1 MIIKLKMEQEYT
13 KLEHG
18 DHVLKLPDTY
28 IGSIDKQSEELW
40 HLEDG
45 KMVKKLIT
53 YIPGEYKIFDEIVV
67 NAIDQYTRLKEVND
81 VNLFS
86 VKTIKIWANPETGEI
101 SVYNDGEGIP
111 IKLHEK
117 EQIYIPE
124 LIFGNLLTSSNYKDG
139 EKKHV
144 GGKNGYGAKLANI
157 FSTRF
162 TIETLDKQTGLK
174 YIQTFYDNMK
184 RRDKPKI
191 TKNAGKPYTKITYL
205 PDYPR
210 FKVNGLTSDMM
221 KIIEKRAY
229 DISAWTD
236 STVSVYFND
245 TKINTKMF
253 ERYVDLFI
261 GEKKETPRAYEQ
273 INDSWEVV
281 ATLNPNLQFEQISF
295 VNGIYTIKG
304 GKHVDAIVNQITKKL
319 VDFIAK
325 KKKITV
331 KQSYIRENIIIFIKS
346 TIDNP
351 SFNSQ
356 TKEYLTTN
364 SAKFGSKFDISQ
376 KFIDVL
382 AKCGIIEKAL
392 ELSSVKDM
400 NALKKFD
407 GKKNTRIRGVP
418 KYDGA
423 NWAGTKKSEECT
435 LILTEGDSA
444 KTMALAGMSIVGR
457 DRYGVFPLRGK
468 LLNVQDEKNLKK
480 LTDNEEINNIKKIL
494 GLQTNKEYKTLE
506 SLRYGRVM
514 VLTDQDE
521 DGSHIKGLVFNMFHS
536 LWNSLFT
543 YDGFITS
550 MLTPVIKCSKKSQK
564 LSFYSVKDYEKWKE
578 KNNGGAGWTVKYYK
592 GLGTS
597 TPLEAKE
604 YFKALKI
611 VKYSAKNEDDI
622 KAIQLAFGKNENS
635 ADMRKEWLSK
645 YDRNLTLDYNQK
657 LVPVK
662 EFIDK
667 DLIHFSTSDNIR
679 SLPRIM
685 DGLKPSQRK
694 VLYCAFK
701 RNLTKEIRVAQLAG
715 YVSEHGAYHHGE
727 ASLNGTIVNMAQT
740 YVGSNNINLLDPIGQ
755 FGTRVQ
761 GGKDSAQPR
770 YIHTKLTPLTSKIFN
785 SKDNPLYEYNDD
797 DGLRVE
803 PISYVPVIS
812 MLLVNGCQGIGT
824 GWSSDIP
831 SHNPLDLIANIKLY
845 LADMDFNPMKPWYRG
860 FKGEIIKMSST
871 TFQTRGVYTV
881 EEDCVKITE
890 LPVDCWTDK
899 YKEFLESI
907 MIDSSKPN
915 KKQFIRY
922 YKSYCTDEDVSFE
935 IHFPK
940 YEIYDN
946 NTVDQKTNMTK
957 LEKALKLCSTISTTN
972 MVYYNHNNEIKKT
985 TDVLNIL
992 QEFCDV
998 RLKFYELRRK
1008 HLIGE
1013 IHKVLDLLKIKIRF
1027 INEFISGEILIS
1039 NKKKSEI
1046 IEQLKTRG
1054 YQGKPTDNAG
1064 LNDGLNADENE
1075 ESSGEIN
1082 YDFLLKMP
1090 IYNLTKDKIDEFMEK
1105 LAKEQSELDRLN
1117 ATNNKDMWLEDLEE
1131 INVMIKAEY
1140 SKDII
1145 KSKPKKL
1152 VKKAKK

>member
-1 MIIKLKMEQEYT
+1 MEQEYT

-18 DHVLKLPDTY
+18 EHVLKLPDTY
-28 IGSIDKQSEELW
+28 IGSTDKQSEELW

-45 KMVKKLIT
+45 KMVKKLLT

-67 NAIDQYTRLKEVND
+67 NAIDQYTRLKEAN
-81 VNLFS
+81 NPTLFS
-86 VKTIKIWANPETGEI
+86 VKTIKIWANKETGEI

-111 IKLHEK
+111 VKLHEK
-117 EQIYIPE
+117 EKIYIPE
-124 LIFGNLLTSSNYKDG
+124 LIFGNLLTSSNYKEG

-157 FSTRF
+157 FSTKF
-162 TIETLDKQTGLK
+162 TIETLDKQTGKK
-174 YIQTFYDNMK
+174 YIQSFYDNMK
-184 RRDKPKI
+184 TRDKPKI
-191 TKNAGKPYTKITYL
+191 TKNGGKPYTKITYT

-210 FKVNGLTSDMM
+210 FKTKGLSDDMM

-229 DISAWTD
+229 DVSAWTD
-236 STVSVYFND
+236 QNVSVYFND
-245 TKINTKMF
+245 VKISTKMF

-273 INDSWEVV
+273 INDRWEVV
-281 ATLNPNLQFEQISF
+281 ATLNPNLQFEQVSF
-295 VNGIYTIKG
+295 VNGIYTTKG

-319 VDFIAK
+319 VDYISK
-325 KKKITV
+325 KKKVTV

-351 SFNSQ
+351 AFNSQ
-356 TKEYLTTN
+356 TKECLTTT
-364 SAKFGSKFDISQ
+364 ATKFGSKFDVSQ
-376 KFIDVL
+376 KFIDTL

-392 ELSSVKDM
+392 ELSSVKEI
-400 NALKKFD
+400 NALKKSD
-407 GKKNTRIRGVP
+407 GKKNTRIRGIP
-418 KYDGA
+418 KLEDA
-423 NWAGTKKSEECT
+423 NWAGSKKSDQCT

-444 KTMALAGMSIVGR
+444 KSMALAGMSIVGR
-457 DRYGVFPLRGK
+457 DKYGVFPLRGK

-494 GLQTNKEYKTLE
+494 GLQTNKEYKSLE

-514 VLTDQDE
+514 VLADQDE

-550 MLTPVIKCSKKSQK
+550 MLTPVIKCSKKSQT

-578 KNNGGAGWTVKYYK
+578 QNNGGVGWNVKYYK

-597 TPLEAKE
+597 TPKEAKE
-604 YFKALKI
+604 YFKELKI
-611 VKYSAKNEDDI
+611 VNYSAKNEEDI
-622 KAIQLAFGKNENS
+622 KAIQLAFGKTENS

-657 LVPVK
+657 LVPVQD
-662 EFIDK
+662 FINK

-679 SLPRIM
+679 SIPKLM

-694 VLYCAFK
+694 VIYCAFK

-740 YVGSNNINLLDPIGQ
+740 FVGSNNINLLEPIGQ
-755 FGTRVQ
+755 FGTRIQ
-761 GGKDSAQPR
+761 GGKDAAQPR
-770 YIHTKLTPLTSKIFN
+770 YIHTKLTPLAHKIFN

-797 DGLRVE
+797 DGLLVE
-803 PISYVPVIS
+803 PTTYVPVIP

-831 SHNPLDLIANIKLY
+831 SYNPLEIIANIKLY
-845 LADMDFNPMKPWYRG
+845 LEDMDLNPMKPWYRG
-860 FKGEIIKMSST
+860 FKGSIKKLSDT
-871 TFQTRGVYTV
+871 TYQTRGVYTV
-881 EEDCVKITE
+881 EEDCVNISE
-890 LPVDCWTDK
+890 LPVETWTDK
-899 YKEFLESI
+899 YKEHLEAI
-907 MIDSSKPN
+907 TIDGSKPS

-922 YKSYCTDEDVSFE
+922 YKSYCTDEDVNFE

-946 NTVDQKTNMTK
+946 TTVEPKTNMTK

-972 MVYYNHNNEIKKT
+972 MVYYDQNNEIRKT
-985 TDVLNIL
+985 TDVLDIL
-992 QEFCDV
+992 RDFCEV
-998 RLKFYELRRK
+998 RLKFYELRRL

-1013 IHKVLDLLKIKIRF
+1013 LEKVINMLEVKIKF
-1027 INEFISGEILIS
+1027 IQEFISGDILIS
-1039 NKKKSEI
+1039 NKKKTEI
-1046 IEQLKTRG
+1046 IDQLKSRG
-1054 YQGKPTDNAG
+1054 YPTLGKSSTQTEDE
-1064 LNDGLNADENE
+1064 DGT
-1075 ESSGEIN
+1075 SSNTN

-1090 IYNLTKDKIDEFMEK
+1090 IYNLTKEKIDEFMEK
-1105 LAKEQSELDRLN
+1105 LAKEQEELAKLN
-1117 ATNNKDMWLEDLEE
+1117 TTNNKEMWLSDLEE
-1131 INVMIKAEY
+1131 ISIMIKAEY
-1140 SKDII
+1140 EKDVV
-1145 KSKPKKL
+1145 KPKAKKL